1 MIRLHISAS
10 AALRTALPSTLRR
23 LRRWFKKFLAHADM
37 ILLMSVNPGFGGQ
50 EFMSKVLKKIE
61 YTRALAQ
68 EVGVNIDIQV
78 DGGINAETGARC
90 VKAGGQHF
98 SCRSLLVS
106 NSEYE
111 KSNREITMKKI
122 VTIGGGTGNFTVLKG
137 LRNYDVD
144 ISAIVSMADDGGSTG
159 ILRDELGVLPPGD
172 VRQCL
177 VALSDSSRLMRSL
190 MNYRFEQG
198 GLVGHSFGNLLL
210 SALEKVTG
218 SFEKAVE
225 EVGRILYI
233 KGKVIPVTTHQVRL
247 KMILKNCQLLE
258 GEREIYMSHEIENG
272 YSSIYLEPY
281 PKANPHAINE
291 IMNADVII
299 VGPGGLHT
307 SLIPNFLVEGVS
319 EALMQSDA
327 KKIFIINLMNR
338 RGQTTHFKVS
348 DYLKEIERFIGADV
362 FDYILVNNQNP
373 PQELIALY
381 AEEGDLIV
389 NDLSDERIREAAL
402 LGELRVG
409 AKKDLMK
416 RSLIRHD
423 CKKLASELMKIV
435 DHL

>member
-1 MIRLHISAS
+1 
-10 AALRTALPSTLRR
+10 
-23 LRRWFKKFLAHADM
+23 
-37 ILLMSVNPGFGGQ
+37 
-50 EFMSKVLKKIE
+50 
-61 YTRALAQ
+61 
-68 EVGVNIDIQV
+68 
-78 DGGINAETGARC
+78 
-90 VKAGGQHF
+90 
-98 SCRSLLVS
+98 
-106 NSEYE
+106 
-111 KSNREITMKKI
+111 MKKI

-225 EVGRILYI
+225 EVGKILYI

-319 EALMQSDA
+319 EALLNSDA
-327 KKIFIINLMNR
+327 KKIFIVNLMNR
-338 RGQTTHFKVS
+338 RGQTSHFKVS
-348 DYLKEIERFIGADV
+348 HYLKEIERFIGEDV

-373 PQELIALY
+373 PKELIALY
-381 AEEGDLIV
+381 AEEGDLIQ
-389 NDLSDERIREAAL
+389 NDLTDDRIRQAAL
-402 LGELRVG
+402 LGELRAG